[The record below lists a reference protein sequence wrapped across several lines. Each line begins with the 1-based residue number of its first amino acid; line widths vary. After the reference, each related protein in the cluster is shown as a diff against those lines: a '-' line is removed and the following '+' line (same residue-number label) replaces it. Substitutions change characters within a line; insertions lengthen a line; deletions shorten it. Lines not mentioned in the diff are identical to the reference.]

1 MDKKRNSAALDRRN
15 SGKQEKHS
23 QEEQN
28 QIEEA
33 EVEERYMYSKKRKA
47 IWWNN
52 KL

>member
-1 MDKKRNSAALDRRN
+1 MDKKRNRQHWTE
-15 SGKQEKHS
+15 GKQEKYS
-23 QEEQN
+23 EEEQN

-33 EVEERYMYSKKRKA
+33 EAEERYMYSKKRKA